1 MPQDGNKGSV
11 YVNAELVG
19 SPETI
24 RKLEMREAEI
34 TRFYIGGDEG
44 DSGSNATVTNVFLY
58 NRPLSD
64 DELKLVKRSGDGS
77 MRGGV
82 LRALLLLLGLCGP
95 LLRNRSGGVTA
106 SSGSYMCLSTHLLE

>member
-64 DELKLVKRSGDGS
+64 DELKLAKRSGDGS
-77 MRGGV
+77 MCV
-82 LRALLLLLGLCGP
+82 LRVLLLGLCGP